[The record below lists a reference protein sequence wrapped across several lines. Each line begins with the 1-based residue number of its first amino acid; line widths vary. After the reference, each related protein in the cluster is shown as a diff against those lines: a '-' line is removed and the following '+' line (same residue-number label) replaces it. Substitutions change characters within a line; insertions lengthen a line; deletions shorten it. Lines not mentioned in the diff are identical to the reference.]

1 VKSEVQVGL
10 GKRDS
15 LREVDVIVIV
25 IVAVRRSNE
34 NVPIPTYPGVGQ
46 QQGTVIVVLLPQMN
60 LAKNTET

>member
-15 LREVDVIVIV
+15 LREVDVIV

-46 QQGTVIVVLLPQMN
+46 QQGTVIVVLPPQMN